1 MHTPQPSAG
10 ERTLVVVLALHRS
23 GSSVTT
29 QVLSRLG
36 MSLGPF
42 PLLGAN
48 EGNPHGHYEALP
60 ILELNQEL
68 QERVFGFRDDLPQS
82 ADVLRQFCATE
93 GRWPERL
100 AIPDELFARAR
111 GLIEQLIASAP
122 ISGFKDPRT
131 PLLWPL
137 WERVLCG
144 LKGVRVVPVF
154 VVRTPH
160 EVAMSL
166 FERSRADLTY
176 HDGLDAA
183 AVHLQCL
190 AAIRAAWSGP
200 SAVVRYG
207 TDDYAHDLERAAE
220 VIGLPWNP
228 AVLAE
233 AFDDACR
240 HHAAVPVIHPAQRA
254 FDSFCG
260 ADRSGLADEELRG
273 IDASARRRE
282 DFARTEL
289 RDARQRWEELNDT
302 HHALLDD
309 YHNALREGVALRTE
323 LGHVTGHR
331 DSLQQQFDA
340 LEAHWFVGPLLRLR
354 RWLMKLFRRETSP
367 KRFFTTELTE
377 STEAKRSCGD

>member
-1 MHTPQPSAG
+1 MHTPQSPAG

-29 QVLSRLG
+29 RVLSRLG

-48 EGNPHGHYEALP
+48 DGNPHGHYEAQP
-60 ILELNQEL
+60 ILDLNREL
-68 QERVFGFRDDLPQS
+68 QERAFGFADDLPRS
-82 ADVLRQFCATE
+82 AEVLRRFCATE
-93 GRWPERL
+93 GRWPEQL
-100 AIPDELFARAR
+100 AIPDEFSARAR
-111 GLIEQLIASAP
+111 ALMERLLESGPIA
-122 ISGFKDPRT
+122 GFKDPRT
-131 PLLWPL
+131 PLLWPF
-137 WERVLCG
+137 WERVLGG
-144 LKGVRVVPVF
+144 LSGVRVVPVF

-183 AVHLQCL
+183 AVHLQRL
-190 AAIRAAWSGP
+190 AAIRLAWTGP

-207 TDDYAHDLERAAE
+207 ADQYAEDLQRAAE
-220 VIGLPWNP
+220 IIGLSWNS

-233 AFDDACR
+233 AFDEGCR
-240 HHAAVPVIHPAQRA
+240 HHAAVPVIHPAQHW

-260 ADRSGLADEELRG
+260 TNRQALAEEELRG
-273 IDASARRRE
+273 IDVAARQRE
-282 DFARTEL
+282 EFARSEL
-289 RDARQRWEELNDT
+289 RDARQRWEELNDK
-302 HHALLDD
+302 HHAVLDD

-323 LGHVTGHR
+323 LGHVTAHR

-354 RWLMKLFRRETSP
+354 RRLIKHFRAA
-367 KRFFTTELTE
+367 E
-377 STEAKRSCGD
+377 SRSGECSKNP